1 LLADHFRCQAGS
13 YDAAYKLLS
22 ETLEVEEKE
31 LGARPEQMADLLFLM
46 ADILSE
52 REKLVVFISEETV
65 KQSCQIIDYTKR
77 SIVLRRQLASQNH
90 EVFLY
95 TYTYMKGHIIT
106 HRPM

>member
-52 REKLVVFISEETV
+52 VRADWWRIESSTFNYE
-65 KQSCQIIDYTKR
+65 Y
-77 SIVLRRQLASQNH
+77 
-90 EVFLY
+90 
-95 TYTYMKGHIIT
+95 
-106 HRPM
+106 